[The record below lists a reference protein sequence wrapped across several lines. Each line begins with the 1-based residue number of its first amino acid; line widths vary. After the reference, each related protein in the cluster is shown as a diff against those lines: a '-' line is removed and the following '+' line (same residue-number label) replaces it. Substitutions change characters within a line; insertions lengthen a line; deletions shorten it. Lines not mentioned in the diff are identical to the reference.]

1 MYENFTSNLQSHV
14 DANKRR
20 LNRFQA
26 DSQKS
31 IQKVS
36 QQTIHALNVFG
47 QLEDVQAK
55 QKARTATKFKRKEQ
69 GLKKKLSKSSRANA
83 LVERLNKRLEE
94 MEEEYSTDDEFI
106 TE

>member
-1 MYENFTSNLQSHV
+1 MFI
-14 DANKRR
+14 KFI
-20 LNRFQA
+20 RF
-26 DSQKS
+26 
-31 IQKVS
+31 
-36 QQTIHALNVFG
+36 
-47 QLEDVQAK
+47 
-55 QKARTATKFKRKEQ
+55 RKFKRKEQ